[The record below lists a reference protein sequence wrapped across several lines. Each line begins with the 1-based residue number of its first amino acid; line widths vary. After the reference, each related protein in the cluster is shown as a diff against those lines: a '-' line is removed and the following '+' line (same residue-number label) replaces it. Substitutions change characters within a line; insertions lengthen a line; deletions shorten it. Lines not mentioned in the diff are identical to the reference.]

1 MAIFAKY
8 LGVSEPEEL
17 SNNGLTL
24 LIKDNVKAFMRK
36 ERFEQFCTVYVF
48 AIITV
53 HTGNITLSTNDKA
66 EADQLTEKLHEEK
79 RKYNRKAAPHLYK
92 Q

>member
-17 SNNGLTL
+17 SDNALTR
-24 LIKDNVKAFMRK
+24 LITDNVKAFMRK
-36 ERFEQFCTVYVF
+36 EYFEQFCMVYVF
-48 AIITV
+48 VIITV
-53 HTGNITLSTNDKA
+53 DTGNITLSTNDKA
-66 EADQLTEKLHEEK
+66 EADRLTEKLREEK